1 MRPFEDYQSK
11 SKRRDRVLHA
21 IFCCTVSGCI
31 ESFDNEYQL
40 NTHLMENRHRYFTPE
55 STYDVIKS
63 NYSDL
68 LQQSSHSICGREE
81 PADTNI
87 LCNDSELMSSYNS
100 VGWAL
105 PQCIWARFT
114 YLQKK
119 FVFYEF
125 MMEEK
130 TGKKMTCEKS
140 ALKMRSM
147 RDSTGKQTLSCKD
160 YLTKDQISGMFSR
173 FSKDKKLGK
182 LIRAP
187 ANWSG

>member
-1 MRPFEDYQSK
+1 MSQSKITNISYFHSVSFTAEVITFWQYYDCGNGKTFPLKDLGFRSGLEIISSFESMQPFEDYQSK

-31 ESFDNEYQL
+31 ESFDNEDQL

-81 PADTNI
+81 PADINI
-87 LCNDSELMSSYNS
+87 LCNDSELMSTFNS

-105 PQCIWARFT
+105 PQRIWT
-114 YLQKK
+114 
-119 FVFYEF
+119 
-125 MMEEK
+125 
-130 TGKKMTCEKS
+130 
-140 ALKMRSM
+140 RSLF
-147 RDSTGKQTLSCKD
+147 STNL
-160 YLTKDQISGMFSR
+160 
-173 FSKDKKLGK
+173 
-182 LIRAP
+182 
-187 ANWSG
+187 